1 MSTANPTSIS
11 SSRSGFRRLERAV
24 AEQEVWA
31 TTRRVADSGR
41 PKPSL
46 VHFASCGRGSTG
58 NALFLADQ
66 NDVFF
71 CPGVDLATMRAGEFW
86 GLDLGC
92 GPELFFD
99 GLTGRGEFRG
109 RWAPHEKP
117 FNDWSGFDFP
127 C

>member
-1 MSTANPTSIS
+1 MVAELVLVRVHEGSFCVDVAPGPLCCC
-11 SSRSGFRRLERAV
+11 SRSGFRRLERAV
-24 AEQEVWA
+24 AEQEVCA
-31 TTRRVADSGR
+31 TARRVADSGR

-58 NALFLADQ
+58 NALFLAGQ

-99 GLTGRGEFRG
+99 GLTGRG
-109 RWAPHEKP
+109 
-117 FNDWSGFDFP
+117 
-127 C
+127 